1 MALHFTQRG
10 LIQLI
15 ILDKDITQKADS
27 GVKALSAADI
37 GQNTAKQDNKKR
49 KPALEFH
56 ANCNGWNILLTGVMA
71 FGKNEENNH

>member
-15 ILDKDITQKADS
+15 LLDKDITQKADS

-37 GQNTAKQDNKKR
+37 GQNTAKQDIKKR
-49 KPALEFH
+49 KPTLEFH
-56 ANCNGWNILLTGVMA
+56 ANYNGWNFLLTRVMTSP
-71 FGKNEENNH
+71 KNDENNH